1 MLYPRIIPCLLIQDG
16 GLVKTINFKNPTYVG
31 DPINAVKIFN
41 EKEVDE
47 LIVLDIDA
55 TINSHE
61 PNFKLIEQLAAECR
75 MPLCYGGGITTVN
88 QIQKIISLGVE
99 KVSICSSTV
108 ENQKLLL
115 NGAEIVGSQ
124 SIVGAIDIVK
134 KNKNYFV
141 SKNAGDKIMDIDP
154 EDLILKY
161 IDSNVG
167 EIFINF
173 VNEDGEMNGYDYE
186 YIDKIYSKINVPL
199 TVIGGAG
206 KLDDFKKLFKK
217 FNLIG
222 AAAGSYFVFKG
233 IYKAVLINYISKED
247 KLKLFKNTYV

>member
-115 NGAEIVGSQ
+115 DGAEIVGSQ